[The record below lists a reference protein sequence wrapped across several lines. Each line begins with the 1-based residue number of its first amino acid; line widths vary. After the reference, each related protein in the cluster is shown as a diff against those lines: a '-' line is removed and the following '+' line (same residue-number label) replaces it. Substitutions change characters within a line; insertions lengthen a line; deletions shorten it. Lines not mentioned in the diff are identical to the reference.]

1 MSKIKTAHISDL
13 NIPTDVKVNL
23 KEFEQHESSLNLR
36 DPTQVRDMLLQHFMF
51 GEHDTFFEIL
61 ALYVDYVGKTRIS
74 REAKIPERTVY
85 NFLRGDHKTS
95 SENVFKVMKF
105 ISSQIA
111 S

>member
-1 MSKIKTAHISDL
+1 MSKNKITHISDI
-13 NIPTDVKVNL
+13 NISTKL
-23 KEFEQHESSLNLR
+23 KIKNSQFKEHESSVDLSDPRLVREILVEHFLN
-36 DPTQVRDMLLQHFMF
+36 

-61 ALYVDYVGKTRIS
+61 ALYIDHVGKTRIS
-74 REAKIPERTVY
+74 KEAKIPERTVY

>member
-1 MSKIKTAHISDL
+1 MSKSKTSHISDL
-13 NIPTDVKVNL
+13 NVLANIEVSL
-23 KEFEQHESSLNLR
+23 KDFEAHKSSLDLD
-36 DPTQVRDMLLQHFMF
+36 DPVHVRDMLLQHFVL

-61 ALYVDYVGKTRIS
+61 ALYIDHVGKTRIS

-85 NFLRGDHKTS
+85 NFIKGDHKTS
-95 SENVFKVMKF
+95 SENIFKVMKF

>member
-1 MSKIKTAHISDL
+1 MSKNKSTHISDL
-13 NIPTDVKVNL
+13 NISSKINI
-23 KEFEQHESSLNLR
+23 KSNSFEEHFSSLDLT
-36 DPTQVRDMLLQHFMF
+36 DPAFVQEILLEHFIN

-61 ALYVDYVGKTRIS
+61 ALYIDHVGKTRIS

-85 NFLRGDHKTS
+85 NFLKGDHKTS